1 MISKNELIKDT
12 MKSEDKIITMII
24 WVGKRFELLMYA
36 CKRENILK
44 FVSSEKLSEP
54 YNKIFNNDCLFC
66 ITAIG
71 NNAVRP
77 SISACLW
84 AGNAG

>member
-1 MISKNELIKDT
+1 
-12 MKSEDKIITMII
+12 
-24 WVGKRFELLMYA
+24 MYA

-44 FVSSEKLSEP
+44 FVSSGKLSKP
-54 YNKIFNNDCLFC
+54 YNKIFNNDSLFC
-66 ITAIG
+66 ITAVG

-84 AGNAG
+84 AANVGQKKI